1 MDRRLRRR
9 VIWGT
14 VAVAALGAL
23 GWGARW
29 ATFARPPLQ
38 EAVAA
43 LASDD
48 RVTVATDR
56 WLTFTPNQAPA
67 DTGFIFYP
75 GGRVDPR
82 AYAGL
87 MRTIAEAGYLVV
99 VPSMPINMAIFN
111 VNAANPIIAA
121 NPDMNRWVIGGHSV
135 GGTAA
140 ALYVSAHPDRIAG
153 LAIWSSFPAGN
164 SDISNLDLP
173 VILLYGGN
181 ETGVTDESVGARRHL
196 LPRDTQYVR
205 IEGGDHHQFGAYQLT
220 SEDALAT
227 ISREAQHA
235 QILSATLNLLRTV
248 AESPSVLE

>member
-1 MDRRLRRR
+1 MGRRSRKKM
-9 VIWGT
+9 IWGL
-14 VAVAALGAL
+14 LGITLL
-23 GWGARW
+23 GLSVWGIRW
-29 ATFARPPLQ
+29 ATFARPALP

-43 LASDD
+43 LASDA
-48 RVTVATDR
+48 RVTVGTAP
-56 WLTFTPNQAPA
+56 WLTFTPTRAPL

-111 VNAANPIIAA
+111 TNAANGIISAH
-121 NPDMNRWVIGGHSV
+121 PHIERWAIGGHSV

-140 ALYVSAHPDRIAG
+140 ALYVSAHPDTIAG
-153 LAIWSSFPAGN
+153 LAIWSSYPANN
-164 SDISNLDLP
+164 SGISDLDLP

-181 ETGVTDESVGARRHL
+181 EVGVTDESVGARKHL
-196 LPRDTQYVR
+196 LPPDTRYIR
-205 IEGGDHHQFGAYQLT
+205 IEGGDHHQFGAYELT
-220 SEDALAT
+220 TEDDLAT

-235 QILSATLNLLRTV
+235 QILTATLDLLQAV
-248 AESPSVLE
+248 AEGQ